1 MAQDVDNYTPL
12 FGLMDESALIHEWRA
27 ERFTKLGLSTII
39 AHAVAGLVDWHEFAR
54 LIERGCSPELAL
66 EIVR

>member
-1 MAQDVDNYTPL
+1 VDQETDTL
-12 FGLMDESALIHEWRA
+12 QFGLMDENALIHEWQA

-39 AHAVAGLVDWHEFAR
+39 AHAVAGLVDWHDFAR
-54 LIERGCSPELAL
+54 LVDRGCSPELAL